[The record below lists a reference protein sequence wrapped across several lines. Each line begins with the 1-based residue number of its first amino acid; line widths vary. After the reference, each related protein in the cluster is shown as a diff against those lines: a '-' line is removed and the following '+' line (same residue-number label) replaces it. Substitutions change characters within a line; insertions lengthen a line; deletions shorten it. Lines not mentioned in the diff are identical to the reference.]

1 MKGLLLKDFYTVK
14 SMWRYILFIAVVFSI
29 SFGGRGDGTLAAMFA
44 FISTILLLNSLA
56 QDELDQW
63 NKAALTMPVICRQI
77 VLSKYLFALLLC
89 TAGTVCGLVLTLLT
103 RIIGLGADGMELEVV
118 VLSAAVSSAVILLV
132 IALMVPLNLKF
143 GVQKSRLVLLC
154 FVGIPVLLGL
164 VADASGLQVPSMI
177 YFGVSG
183 VGLSMMAIGA
193 LVLLLFL
200 SYRWSVRVLEK
211 KEY

>member
-14 SMWRYILFIAVVFSI
+14 SMWKYILFIAAVFAL
-29 SFGGRGDGTLAAMFA
+29 SFGGRGDGTLAAMFS

-63 NKAALTMPVICRQI
+63 NKAALAMPVTCRQI

-89 TAGTVCGLVLTLLT
+89 IAGTVCGLVLTLAT
-103 RIIGLGADGMELEVV
+103 RLIGLGADVMALEVM
-118 VLSAAVSSAVILLV
+118 VLSVAVSSGVILLV

-164 VADASGLQVPSMI
+164 VADTAGLQVPSMM

-183 VGLSMMAIGA
+183 AGISVMVILALA
-193 LVLLLFL
+193 LVLFL
-200 SYRWSVRVLEK
+200 SYRWSVRILEQ